1 MELRCQGLMCR
12 AGAFVMGPVDLCLPP
27 ASCLALVGP
36 NGSGKSTLLRALCGL
51 LPSTGSLKVDGKEL
65 ASLGARQR
73 ARALCLLPQQEE
85 SASAFTVEEF
95 VLLGRH
101 AHLGLLGHHG
111 ARDRA
116 VVHDAMER
124 TACLAWRERRMDTL
138 SGGERQLVRLAAA
151 LAQEAHILL
160 LDEPGT
166 FLDPGQRS
174 RLWTRLQA
182 IRRHQA
188 LSLVWVTHDVNEA
201 LEHADQVL
209 ALEGGRML
217 RQGPVELLEE
227 KAWVEQLFQVP
238 LAMTRV
244 EGRARPLL
252 VEVTPNQG
260 ETSS

>member
-1 MELRCQGLMCR
+1 MELRCQGLGCR
-12 AGAFVMGPVDLCLPP
+12 VGTFTLGPVDLCLPP

-51 LPSTGSLKVDGKEL
+51 LPCTGSLQLEGREL
-65 ASLGARQR
+65 AGLGARQR
-73 ARALCLLPQQEE
+73 ARALCMMPQQEE
-85 SASAFTVEEF
+85 GASAFTVEDF

-101 AHLGLLGHHG
+101 AHLGLLGHYG

-124 TACLAWRERRMDTL
+124 TGCLPWRERRLETL

-151 LAQEAHILL
+151 LAQEARILL

-174 RLWTRLQA
+174 RLWSRLQA
-182 IRRHQA
+182 IRRRQA
-188 LSLVWVTHDVNEA
+188 LSLVLVTHDVNEA

-209 ALEGGRML
+209 ALERGRVVK
-217 RQGPVELLEE
+217 QGRAELLLD
-227 KAWVEQLFQVP
+227 KAWVEELFQVP
-238 LAMTRV
+238 LATARV
-244 EGRARPLL
+244 EGRLRPLL
-252 VEVTPNQG
+252 VEIEPIRGGGTP
-260 ETSS
+260 